1 MDFEKDEYVNISDS
15 KNSGAHYT
23 DISKK
28 SPDLSTKKTTK
39 RIKKTPKA
47 ILVTRIISG
56 VLSLILIVAGVAMV
70 YAENKYINNFSNYE
84 ARTEYKGNPDKNNQ
98 NNVKPDNNEGNN
110 EEDVYINRDN
120 TNLLSHPNVLNIM
133 LFGADQYGQGGLS
146 DTMILMSIDSA
157 HEKIKL
163 TSFLR
168 DTYVNIPYTCNH
180 KLNYAY
186 AVGGAS
192 LSIQTIEQNY
202 GIKIDRYATVNF
214 STFRDIVDILGGV
227 EVEVTY
233 NEIGYI
239 NAQLWENGQ
248 SDHHLYAE
256 PGLVR
261 LDGYQALWYARN
273 RGGTYGGVTYGGDDW
288 DRTERQRKFISAI
301 IEQTKNAS
309 ISDIVDIV
317 NAVGPNVT
325 TDIKKAEITDLF
337 LKHALTFLQY
347 DVEQC
352 SMPSDGRWGYGWND
366 AGSVILVNDW
376 YGARED
382 LAKFIYEDLV
392 R

>member
-1 MDFEKDEYVNISDS
+1 M
-15 KNSGAHYT
+15 
-23 DISKK
+23 SKK
-28 SPDLSTKKTTK
+28 ALM
-39 RIKKTPKA
+39 I
-47 ILVTRIISG
+47 TRIISG
-56 VLSLILIVAGVAMV
+56 ILSVLLLVAGGVMV
-70 YAENKYINNFSNYE
+70 YAENKYINGFSNYQ
-84 ARTEYKGNPDKNNQ
+84 ARTEYKGETNKQNVNTNKPQQEDKT
-98 NNVKPDNNEGNN
+98 
-110 EEDVYINRDN
+110 EEDDVYIERTESD
-120 TNLLSHPNVLNIM
+120 LLSHPNVLNIM
-133 LFGADQYGQGGLS
+133 LFGADQYGEGGLS

-157 HEKIKL
+157 HEEIKL

-168 DTYVNIPYTCNH
+168 DTYVNIPYTCSH

-202 GIKIDRYATVNF
+202 GIKIDRYAMVNF

-288 DRTERQRKFISAI
+288 DRTERQRKFISAV
-301 IEQTKNAS
+301 IEQMKNAS

-347 DVEQC
+347 DVKQC
-352 SMPSDGRWGYGWND
+352 SMPSDGRWSYGWND
-366 AGSVILVNDW
+366 AGSVILVDDW
-376 YGARED
+376 SGARED
-382 LAKFIYEDLV
+382 LAKFIYGDLV
-392 R
+392 RQ